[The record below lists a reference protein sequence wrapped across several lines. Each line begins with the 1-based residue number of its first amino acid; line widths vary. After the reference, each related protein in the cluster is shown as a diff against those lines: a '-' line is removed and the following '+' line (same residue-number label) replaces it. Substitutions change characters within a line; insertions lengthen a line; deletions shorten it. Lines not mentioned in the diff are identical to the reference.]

1 MIVIHLRPRTRQP
14 LRVAVDAVAFP
25 VASWHGLL
33 AHVIRKMDRVPEA
46 NSKLLYALDVTVH
59 DSPATADWTHP
70 KISHFPPVHK
80 CNMLYE
86 RGIWYAISLMG
97 IKKILCFK
105 YQCSSKM
112 IFTKHVKWIHRI
124 NEPTINGELSLVL
137 QIYLSILNNFLVI
150 IFTYIT
156 CMYS

>member
-97 IKKILCFK
+97 IKKYYVLNINALL
-105 YQCSSKM
+105 
-112 IFTKHVKWIHRI
+112 KWF
-124 NEPTINGELSLVL
+124 L
-137 QIYLSILNNFLVI
+137 QN
-150 IFTYIT
+150 
-156 CMYS
+156 M

>member
-70 KISHFPPVHK
+70 EISHFPPVHK

-97 IKKILCFK
+97 IKNDFNKTC
-105 YQCSSKM
+105 KM
-112 IFTKHVKWIHRI
+112 NSLHKWIHDQRRTQPGTP
-124 NEPTINGELSLVL
+124 NSFKDFKQLFGDY
-137 QIYLSILNNFLVI
+137 IYIHYMYVFITSIF
-150 IFTYIT
+150 
-156 CMYS
+156 